1 MIASGR
7 SDKQMLFQYLNIVIG
22 QRNVLV
28 GMALLLT
35 VAGVSLVNP
44 AFATW
49 ENARDLLVQVA
60 PVVIVGCG
68 MTLVVLVGEIDIS
81 VGSVFGVLAAVMGL
95 ASSPLH
101 WGLSAPAVVGMTIA
115 AGATA
120 GLVNGLLVTV
130 GRVPSIVATLGM
142 LTIVRGVTELSL
154 GGNWITDLPPAIR
167 AIGTERVAG
176 LPWSVWVAA
185 IVVAVSVAV
194 MRWTTIGVKV
204 RAVGG
209 NADAAK
215 LARVSVTKVKLFAF
229 VVLGVLTGVAAAVSV
244 PQQSV
249 IEAGIGNGFELVVVT
264 AVVVGGTS
272 IRGGVGGIVGT
283 VLAALLL
290 GSIRTGLVFLKLGE
304 MATFWERAIQ
314 GSFILAAVFVSAVPR
329 KARNERGEL
338 GKGAEA

>member
-1 MIASGR
+1 MSRVWQDARWSCAVGLVLAVTAIAVC
-7 SDKQMLFQYLNIVIG
+7 L
-22 QRNVLV
+22 
-28 GMALLLT
+28 A
-35 VAGVSLVNP
+35 NP
-44 AFATW
+44 QFASV
-49 ENARDLLVQVA
+49 ENARDLLVQIA

-68 MTLVVLVGEIDIS
+68 MTVVVMVGEIDIS

-95 ASSPLH
+95 ASSPQH
-101 WGLSAPAVVGMTIA
+101 WGVSAPEVVLMTVAV
-115 AGATA
+115 GAMA

-167 AIGTERVAG
+167 AIGTERIAG

-185 IVVAVSVAV
+185 FVVVVSVAV

-229 VVLGVLTGVAAAVSV
+229 VILGLLTGVAAVVSV

-283 VLAALLL
+283 VLAAILL

-314 GSFILAAVFVSAVPR
+314 GMFILAAVFLSAMPHLSWRIGRAKQPR
-329 KARNERGEL
+329 AQ
-338 GKGAEA
+338 A

>member
-1 MIASGR
+1 MTAPSRSAMSMGGSRYWQDARWNCALGLVLAVTAIAVC
-7 SDKQMLFQYLNIVIG
+7 M
-22 QRNVLV
+22 
-28 GMALLLT
+28 
-35 VAGVSLVNP
+35 VNP
-44 AFATW
+44 QFASL
-49 ENARDLLVQVA
+49 ENARDLLVQIA

-68 MTLVVLVGEIDIS
+68 MTAVIMVGEIDIS
-81 VGSVFGVLAAVMGL
+81 VGSIFGVLAAVMGL
-95 ASSPLH
+95 TSSPQH
-101 WGLSAPAVVGMTIA
+101 WGFSAPVVVAMTIGAGAA
-115 AGATA
+115 AG
-120 GLVNGLLVTV
+120 LLNGLLVTV

-142 LTIVRGVTELSL
+142 LTIVRGVTEISL

-167 AIGTERVAG
+167 AIGTERFAG

-185 IVVAVSVAV
+185 IVVVVSVAV

-215 LARVSVTKVKLFAF
+215 LARVSVTQVKLLAF
-229 VVLGVLTGVAAAVSV
+229 VVLGLLTGVAAVVSV

-283 VLAALLL
+283 VLAAILL

-314 GSFILAAVFVSAVPR
+314 GVFILAAVFMSAMPSFSWGMKR
-329 KARNERGEL
+329 ARTP
-338 GKGAEA
+338 A

>member
-1 MIASGR
+1 MSRAWQDASWSCAVGLVLIVTAIAVC
-7 SDKQMLFQYLNIVIG
+7 I
-22 QRNVLV
+22 
-28 GMALLLT
+28 
-35 VAGVSLVNP
+35 VNP
-44 AFATW
+44 QFASL
-49 ENARDLLVQVA
+49 ENVRDLLVQIA

-68 MTLVVLVGEIDIS
+68 MTVVIMVGEIDIS
-81 VGSVFGVLAAVMGL
+81 VGSIFGVLAAVMGL
-95 ASSPLH
+95 ASSPQHL
-101 WGLSAPAVVGMTIA
+101 GFSAPVVVAMTIA
-115 AGATA
+115 AGAMA

-167 AIGTERVAG
+167 AIGTERALG

-185 IVVAVSVAV
+185 VVVIVSVAV

-229 VVLGVLTGVAAAVSV
+229 VILGLLTGVAAVVSV

-283 VLAALLL
+283 VLAAILL

-314 GSFILAAVFVSAVPR
+314 GMFILAAVFLSAMPNFSWR
-329 KARNERGEL
+329 IGSSKAAR
-338 GKGAEA
+338 AQA

>member
-1 MIASGR
+1 MLSRYWQDARWSCAVGLVLAVTAIA
-7 SDKQMLFQYLNIVIG
+7 IC
-22 QRNVLV
+22 
-28 GMALLLT
+28 A
-35 VAGVSLVNP
+35 VNP
-44 AFATW
+44 EFASL
-49 ENARDLLVQVA
+49 ENARDLLVQIA

-68 MTLVVLVGEIDIS
+68 MTVVVMVGEIDIS
-81 VGSVFGVLAAVMGL
+81 VGSVFGFLAAVMGL

-101 WGLSAPAVVGMTIA
+101 WSFSGPVVVGLTII
-115 AGATA
+115 AGAIA

-154 GGNWITDLPPAIR
+154 GGNWITDLPPPIR

-176 LPWSVWVAA
+176 LPWSVWVATA
-185 IVVAVSVAV
+185 VVAASFMV
-194 MRWTTIGVKV
+194 MRWTTLGVKV

-209 NADAAK
+209 NADAAA
-215 LARVSVTKVKLFAF
+215 LARISVMKVKLSAF
-229 VVLGVLTGVAAAVSV
+229 VILGILTAVAAVVSV

-272 IRGGVGGIVGT
+272 IKGGVGGIVGT
-283 VLAALLL
+283 VLAAILL

-314 GSFILAAVFVSAVPR
+314 GLFILAAVFVSAMPNLR
-329 KARNERGEL
+329 QRTGAM
-338 GKGAEA
+338 KGTRAQA